1 MDGVGRGSYGA
12 VAGGAMGAAPPVA
25 PRGRGGSAGAWR
37 LVPGVALLAAL
48 VLGSAAVLA
57 QRGGQQLQEVDL
69 ASAPAASD
77 FFASALQG
85 LESERFAPAAAGGR
99 GARRREVSLH
109 TDRHGDV
116 NLNVDIERNGKLVG
130 RREGLK
136 VPIGKST
143 HLQLALPRKGRLQQL
158 DEDVPV
164 APAFPGDDEDEEGAG
179 GFAAD
184 EGEEPLDDDDTSEL
198 GTAKQQV
205 QDAKAR
211 VVEDAKRLH
220 DISAAIS
227 EESEKAE
234 NAEDY
239 KAAALEGEESAKR
252 RAIEEV
258 EEEKNALREAKKRA
272 DTLAITKEAEAM
284 KAKMEAA
291 EAKSAAKTAK
301 ARADAAEQ
309 AAQLELEKKK
319 EELAADAEQQAWDK
333 YEGVSAQGQMSLLR
347 RARCSACA
355 RLRPCSGDA
364 LPPSAHAGQLVLSLT
379 STAALPLLRVHA
391 RIPVLLWCDVAG
403 AAQAETEKAE
413 AVRQAKQIAQEEK
426 EEDAKDSKAKKKEGA
441 VNMNIKVNVDSP
453 VGGDYANWE
462 ERCAMQPDLPGCS
475 PAQLEAKKE
484 QEKRQVNMN
493 IVVNVRSPTDTAD
506 AGAAEGGAAA
516 SGQGQQQGLSRVAM
530 PLPP

>member
-1 MDGVGRGSYGA
+1 MDGVGRGASYGA
-12 VAGGAMGAAPPVA
+12 VAGGAAPPA
-25 PRGRGGSAGAWR
+25 ASRGRGGSAGAWR

-99 GARRREVSLH
+99 GARRRKEVSLH
-109 TDRHGDV
+109 TDKHGDV

-136 VPIGKST
+136 VPVGTST

-164 APAFPGDDEDEEGAG
+164 SPAFPDEDDDGVG
-179 GFAAD
+179 GFEAD
-184 EGEEPLDDDDTSEL
+184 EGEEPVDEDDTSEL

-205 QDAKAR
+205 RDAKAR

-301 ARADAAEQ
+301 ARAAAAEP
-309 AAQLELEKKK
+309 AAELELEKKK

-333 YEGVSAQGQMSLLR
+333 YEAVRALARLSLLR
-347 RARCSACA
+347 PLPCVHAAAAAMRCR
-355 RLRPCSGDA
+355 RLRTLGSVFVSVLCCSHPRPPHACPRPC
-364 LPPSAHAGQLVLSLT
+364 
-379 STAALPLLRVHA
+379 
-391 RIPVLLWCDVAG
+391 
-403 AAQAETEKAE
+403 
-413 AVRQAKQIAQEEK
+413 
-426 EEDAKDSKAKKKEGA
+426 
-441 VNMNIKVNVDSP
+441 
-453 VGGDYANWE
+453 
-462 ERCAMQPDLPGCS
+462 
-475 PAQLEAKKE
+475 
-484 QEKRQVNMN
+484 
-493 IVVNVRSPTDTAD
+493 
-506 AGAAEGGAAA
+506 AAA
-516 SGQGQQQGLSRVAM
+516 V
-530 PLPP
+530 